1 MNDGRYGTALA
12 LLSGIFLTVALVACQ
27 GEDATRTPVPHPPI
41 TIFAAPLQST
51 PIVPGETPE
60 TASEDLLEVHRIEPI
75 LVGSLLFIAHW
86 DEDAQR
92 WLVYDLAGAFTP
104 DQLTPPPGVTIPP
117 NPEIG
122 TLTGM
127 ERGKLYDFH
136 VRGDQIVNIVEGET
150 GDWPFKAGAN
160 YIKWSR

>member
-1 MNDGRYGTALA
+1 MNDSRYGTALA

-27 GEDATRTPVPHPPI
+27 GEDATRTPAPHPPI
-41 TIFAAPLQST
+41 TIFAAPFQST
-51 PIVPGETPE
+51 PIVPGETQE
-60 TASEDLLEVHRIEPI
+60 TASEDLLEVHRIEPN

-92 WLVYDLAGAFTP
+92 WLVYDVAGTFTP

-150 GDWPFKAGAN
+150 GDWPFNAGAN